1 MMNQKNEGDCAC
13 TATQNRESGDHS
25 SLEMLPMFDAAAAAE
40 PCCGP
45 PAAPRCGDHE
55 RPGYVLS
62 HFVDDFAVVPVGRV
76 PLVKTA
82 LTLRDRL
89 GTLRV
94 RMGITRDDYRVTP
107 GLYAVGRPA
116 ETSPVLVTANYKLS
130 FDHLR
135 KWLGGIDAWLLVLD
149 TRGVNVWC
157 AAGKTTFGTAEVLR
171 QVKTSRL
178 AEVVSH
184 RKLILP
190 QLGATGVSARMVKKG
205 CGFEIVWGPIRAR
218 DLPAFLKAGWKATD
232 AMRRMTFSTWERLVL
247 VPVELAPL
255 PRPLLW
261 TLPALFVLS
270 GIGGRIFSFSAAL
283 ERGLSALL
291 LTLVGIFA
299 GAVVVPL
306 LLPWIPGRAFALK
319 GILVG
324 GLLSG
329 AAVTALSATAQ
340 LTFWPGLALVLY
352 ATAVSSYLA
361 MNFTGS
367 TPFTSPS
374 GVEKEMRRFIPVQL
388 GAVVVAAFIWVG
400 AGFW

>member
-13 TATQNRESGDHS
+13 TATQNRESDDHS

-94 RMGITRDDYRVTP
+94 RMGIARDDYRMPP

-149 TRGVNVWC
+149 TRGINVWC

-400 AGFW
+400 AGF

>member
-94 RMGITRDDYRVTP
+94 RMGIARDDYRVTP

-400 AGFW
+400 AGF